1 MEVVRTKI
9 ERALR
14 KRPTRVLRY
23 LINAT
28 SPYDDAY
35 LRYIINATS
44 HYDDAYLRDD
54 ACRACAPRMA
64 PRMIVDAC
72 PIPVLDR
79 HRRVDSDHLT
89 PGRSNPSAQSDG
101 RLANERKAVCA
112 KQCVWM
118 WEDWLH

>member
-1 MEVVRTKI
+1 MEVVRTEI

-28 SPYDDAY
+28 SHYDDAHLRYLTNATSHYDDAY
-35 LRYIINATS
+35 LIYLINATS

-54 ACRACAPRMA
+54 TCRACAPRMA

-89 PGRSNPSAQSDG
+89 PGRSNQSAQSDV
-101 RLANERKAVCA
+101 R
-112 KQCVWM
+112 
-118 WEDWLH
+118 